1 MSENKKHRKSGR
13 PRKGEPPSF
22 PRDEVDRLL
31 VHGEVRTNPDGD
43 GSAVHYPSYREI
55 AERFG
60 CAHSLI
66 AEFSKKN
73 QCRRRR
79 EEARARATAQ
89 ADAKLVELR
98 ATTMAMSRDD
108 ELRIVDACI
117 ARFEKT
123 LAEERIQLSSASDIN
138 TLLRLKEYL
147 QGGADSRSEVQTSIS
162 LEGLQTRH
170 QQQIRAA
177 RETTPQERGE
187 VENLVSIQ
195 CSDDEKSAQ

>member
-1 MSENKKHRKSGR
+1 MSENKKPRKSGR
-13 PRKGEPPSF
+13 PRRGEPPRL
-22 PRDEVDRLL
+22 PAEEVDRLL
-31 VHGEVRTNPDGD
+31 VFGEVVPCENGEGTT
-43 GSAVHYPSYREI
+43 VKYPSYREL

-117 ARFEKT
+117 ARFEKA

-147 QGGADSRSEVQTSIS
+147 QGGADSRSEVQTHIS
-162 LEGLQTRH
+162 LEGLQARH
-170 QQQIRAA
+170 QQQLRAA
-177 RETTPQERGE
+177 RETIPEERGE
-187 VENLVSIQ
+187 VAALASAGDSE
-195 CSDDEKSAQ
+195 DDESAQ